1 MQTVKA
7 HGGIVIAQDQASS
20 EHWDMPG
27 SAVKSGAVDYVLP
40 LVDIGPVLDAVVHGR
55 AVVNDAASGAA
66 N

>member
-1 MQTVKA
+1 
-7 HGGIVIAQDQASS
+7 VIAQDQASS